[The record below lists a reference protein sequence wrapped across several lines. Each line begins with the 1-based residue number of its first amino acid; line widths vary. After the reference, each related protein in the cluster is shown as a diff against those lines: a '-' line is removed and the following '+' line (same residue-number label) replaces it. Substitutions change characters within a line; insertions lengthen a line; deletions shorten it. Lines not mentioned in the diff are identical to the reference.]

1 MKDGKREEMDEER
14 KEWKREK
21 KKRGTIFLK
30 GNLLLRTG
38 KNLYMLC
45 CVIRMNTSLY
55 HLITEKEERKRENG

>member
-1 MKDGKREEMDEER
+1 MVREKKEMDEER
-14 KEWKREK
+14 KEWK
-21 KKRGTIFLK
+21 KRKEETRNDFLK